1 MSEQQWVSVV
11 DDDESLRT
19 ALVRL
24 FRSVGILAR
33 GFGSA
38 EEFLGRPDGPE
49 PACALLDIHLGTGLN
64 GYELKERLES
74 EGRAPPIVFMTA
86 HAELPMRM
94 LQDPAAV
101 ANCLRKPFDKDEL
114 LARVRRILG
123 AILVT
128 VMIATSTA
136 SAYAQPAQEAKRI
149 LMVYSH
155 NPNAPGVVLFTGR
168 LKAAVH
174 EQYPTGLDFYDEYLD
189 VDRFPYSARS
199 VQLTRYFEEKYQR
212 FRPDAIVAEGAP
224 ALRFA
229 LDRLRGL
236 FPDVPIVFGGA
247 FEPIVDFSSLPA
259 NVIGRREQLPY
270 AATYLLARALEP
282 DAERVVVVG
291 GASRNDSL
299 LIAEARRQ
307 ITPLLK
313 GRQLTLYQDWSYAG
327 LIDSLRHFRPR
338 TLVLLS
344 DFSRDQQGGK
354 FIPGDLVA
362 SLARVASVPLYG
374 IARNWVGDGI
384 VGGGVMD
391 FGDDGTHTGRLL
403 VQVIRRAPNEPMPA
417 SEIAT
422 NPLVVDWRQLQRWDL
437 SEDRLPLNTEVLF
450 RPPSIWERYRGE
462 ILAVVG
468 LVIVESLLI
477 ALLLVE
483 QKRRVSAQRAVE
495 GQVAYER
502 VMRAL
507 TTELVSRSPAEVPVA
522 LEEAL
527 PKVARFAGATAAVLA
542 IAPDDAS
549 AVAPCLVWTEAED
562 SVRTCASRADA
573 LPGIDGNRLEISL
586 IVEEVTYGIL
596 ELYRARDMIWSADMA
611 TRIVAMGDLIAG
623 ALARARSR
631 RALEQTRGQVEHM
644 ARVATVSG
652 LATAVSHEMRQPLA
666 AIRMNAEAGN
676 LFLARTP
683 PDVEEAREALQAI
696 VRDDVRASEV
706 IEHFRALLR
715 KQDPISTTVD
725 LNEVCRNTAKLVE
738 HEVTGRQAR
747 LVLRLGAD
755 VPPVRGD
762 PVQLQQ
768 VLINLTLNAL
778 DAVSASPSDRE
789 AAITTARNNGEVEVH
804 ISDTGPGLSSA
815 VQQRLFEPFF
825 STKPHGLGMGLTIVR
840 SIVERHHGNLRAENR
855 SVGGALFTVTLPA
868 GEAMSVTAQSPSG
881 GAEANP

>member
-24 FRSVGILAR
+24 FRSVGIVAR

-38 EEFLGRPDGPE
+38 EEFLGRPNGPE

-94 LQDPAAV
+94 LQDPDAV

-114 LARVRRILG
+114 LARVRRVLG

-128 VMIATSTA
+128 VMTATSTV

-199 VQLTRYFEEKYQR
+199 AQLTRYFEEKYQR

-224 ALRFA
+224 ALRFI
-229 LDRLRGL
+229 LDRLLDL
-236 FPDVPIVFGGA
+236 FPDVPVVFGGA
-247 FEPIVDFSSLPA
+247 FEPLVDFSSLPA
-259 NVIGRREQLPY
+259 HVVGRREQLPF
-270 AATYLLARALEP
+270 APTYSLARALQP
-282 DAERVVVVG
+282 DAERVVLIG
-291 GASRNDSL
+291 GATRNDSL

-313 GRQLTLYQDWSYAG
+313 GTQMVTYQDWSYAG
-327 LIDSLRHFRPR
+327 LIDSLRHFPPR
-338 TLVLLS
+338 TFVLLS
-344 DFSRDQQGGK
+344 DFSRDQRGGK
-354 FIPGDLVA
+354 FIPGDLIA
-362 SLARVASVPLYG
+362 SLARVASVPMYG

-391 FGDDGTHTGRLL
+391 FGDDGMRTGKIL
-403 VQVIRRAPNEPMPA
+403 VRVLRRAPNEPMPA
-417 SEIAT
+417 VEVAAAR
-422 NPLVVDWRQLQRWDL
+422 LVVDWRQLQRWDL
-437 SEDRLPLNTEVLF
+437 SGDRLPPGTEVLF

-483 QKRRVSAQRAVE
+483 QKRRVSAQRVVE

-527 PKVARFAGATAAVLA
+527 PKVARFAGATAGVLA
-542 IAPDDAS
+542 ITPDDAS
-549 AVAPCLVWTEAED
+549 AVAPCLVWTDAED
-562 SVRTCASRADA
+562 AVRRCVSRADA
-573 LPGIDGNRLEISL
+573 LVGIDGHHLEIPL
-586 IVEEVTYGIL
+586 IVEQVTYGIL
-596 ELYRARDMIWSADMA
+596 ELYRARGMAWPPDMA
-611 TRIVAMGDLIAG
+611 TRIGAMGDLIAG

-706 IEHFRALLR
+706 VEHFRALLR

-738 HEVTGRQAR
+738 HEVTGRRAR

-778 DAVSASPSDRE
+778 DAVSASTSDRE
-789 AAITTARNNGEVEVH
+789 AAISTATSNGDVEVH
-804 ISDTGPGLSSA
+804 VSDTGPGLSA
-815 VQQRLFEPFF
+815 VVQQRLFEPFF

-840 SIVERHHGNLRAENR
+840 SIVERHHGHLRAENR
-855 SVGGALFTVTLPA
+855 SVRGALFTVTLPA
-868 GEAMSVTAQSPSG
+868 GEASSIASAG
-881 GAEANP
+881 